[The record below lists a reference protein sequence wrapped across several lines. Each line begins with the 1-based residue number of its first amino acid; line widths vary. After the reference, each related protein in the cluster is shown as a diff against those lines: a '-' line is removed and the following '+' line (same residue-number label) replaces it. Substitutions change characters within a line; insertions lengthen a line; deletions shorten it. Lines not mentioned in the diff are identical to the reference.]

1 MGKLIKVILG
11 LVVVCVVLIVAG
23 GAILTAFFDPN
34 DYKPEIEQAALKQG
48 GIELNIGGEISW
60 SVFPRLGLTVNN
72 IDARFPDQDS
82 LAHLDLAQISVRI
95 PELLSGNVKMS
106 SIIIEGLK
114 LNLTKNKAGQI
125 NWQTNALTDTSAAAS
140 LKEAIKESAPTDN
153 TAESDTP
160 SPSNVQIDIESVQI
174 ISGAVNY
181 TDEQT
186 QQNYQLT
193 DINLETGR
201 ITNNQLFPFSLNLNA
216 KQHQNGKQLMEA
228 AAQLEGQLL
237 LDLAKQ
243 QYQLKGFS
251 GELNIQNDTS
261 LQVLFKTD
269 ASIDLIARQL
279 MLDNW
284 QADIANLKLNGKLL
298 ISNLDTLDMSGTV
311 TAAPFALNPLLATLG
326 QAAVETADPKALKNI
341 GFISTFSGTAD
352 LIKTSTLSITLDDTV
367 FDGSASVN
375 LKNSRIA
382 LKLAGNSI
390 NLDRYLPPETKQS
403 SAAATS
409 DTDSKTT
416 TATTSAERYSKQE
429 IIPIK
434 PLQSLNLAA
443 AVTLKTASY
452 QKIKMS
458 NIDFSVDANNGIVK
472 VERINLDMYGGKV
485 RNSVT
490 LDARKKPLKIT
501 TNKAVSGLQIG
512 KLLTDMTGE
521 ASLTGTLSTQST
533 MVTYGQSVHSIV
545 NNMNGSAN
553 ITVTDGVVN
562 GINMAQELCQTIN
575 NLSAT
580 GSAQPAQTVDQSTPF
595 AKMGGNFT
603 VKNGIVS
610 NNDLS
615 VQLDAMNIKGSG
627 AVDLPKATVDY
638 QLALIIQENL
648 FKKTCPVNN
657 RLEGVEWPV
666 RCKGSFDL
674 EPTQLCKP
682 DARAIRDILKNAI
695 TSKVKE
701 ELSKKVQEKLGDK
714 LKEQL
719 GGDDAVKGLLKG
731 LFN

>member
-48 GIELNIGGEISW
+48 GIELSIGGEISW

-72 IDARFPDQDS
+72 IDARFPDHDS

-114 LNLTKNKAGQI
+114 LNLTKNKAGQT
-125 NWQTNALTDTSAAAS
+125 NWQTNALADASAEAS
-140 LKEAIKESAPTDN
+140 LKESTPTDS

-160 SPSNVQIDIESVQI
+160 SPSNLQIDIESVQI

-186 QQNYQLT
+186 LQNYQLT
-193 DINLETGR
+193 DINLDTGR

-216 KQHQNGKQLMEA
+216 KQHQNGKPLMEA
-228 AAQLEGQLL
+228 AAQLKGQLL

-243 QYQLKGFS
+243 QYQLKGFT
-251 GELNIQNDTS
+251 GELNIQNGTN

-279 MLDNW
+279 MLDSW

-298 ISNLDTLDMSGTV
+298 ISNLDTMDMSGTV

-326 QAAVETADPKALKNI
+326 QTAVETADPKALKNI
-341 GFISTFSGTAD
+341 GFISAFNGTAD

-375 LKNSRIA
+375 LKSSRIA

-403 SAAATS
+403 SATATS

-416 TATTSAERYSKQE
+416 TATPSAERYSKQE
-429 IIPIK
+429 IIPIE

-472 VERINLDMYGGKV
+472 AERINLDMYGGKI

-501 TNKAVSGLQIG
+501 TNKTVSGLQIG
-512 KLLTDMTGE
+512 DLLTDMTGE
-521 ASLTGTLSTQST
+521 APLTGTLSTQST

-553 ITVTDGVVN
+553 ITVANGAVN

-603 VKNGIVS
+603 IKNGIVS

-615 VQLDAMNIKGSG
+615 VQLDAMNIKGNG
-627 AVDLPKATVDY
+627 AVDLPKAMVDY

-731 LFN
+731 LFK